1 MRHSLTHSGG
11 EVIPMPQRPNPE
23 MGQWIVLLIA
33 LMAITVMSMTIRVLT
48 L

>member
-1 MRHSLTHSGG
+1 
-11 EVIPMPQRPNPE
+11 MPQRPNPE